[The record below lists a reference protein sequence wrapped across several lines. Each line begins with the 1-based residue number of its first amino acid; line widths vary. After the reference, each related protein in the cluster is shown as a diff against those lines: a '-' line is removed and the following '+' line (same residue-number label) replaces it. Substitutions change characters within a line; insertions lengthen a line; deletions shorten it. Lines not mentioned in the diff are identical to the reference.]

1 MKKVVFCITAL
12 MFLSLFLFSFIKNTR
27 RIDKQELSVI
37 AYYSGDSKEIDN
49 YSVEK
54 LTHIIYSFCHLK
66 GNKLAVDNAGD
77 SATIKKLVT
86 LKRKKSGLKVL
97 LSLGGWGGCEFCSP
111 VFSTDAGRKEFV
123 RSVKEV
129 NDYFKTDGID
139 LDWEYP
145 AIEGHPGHAYQAAD
159 KPNFTALV
167 KALRNSL
174 GDKHEISFAA
184 GGFPK
189 FLEQSIEWK
198 EVMPLINKVNLMSY
212 DLVNGYS
219 TVTGHHTPLYS
230 TGSQKESAD
239 DAIRYLIS
247 IGVPANKIVIGAA
260 FYARTWE
267 NVENVNNGLY
277 QSGKFK
283 SFIAYNQFNKRLTKE
298 EGFVFYRD
306 TIAKAPYAYNAAKKT
321 FATFDDYLS
330 VQNKTQYTIDQG
342 LNGIMFWELTLDK
355 KNDGLLDAINKI
367 KTANPPAQK

>member
-1 MKKVVFCITAL
+1 MKKVVFCITGL
-12 MFLSLFLFSFIKNTR
+12 MFLSLFFFSFIRNTM
-27 RIDKQELSVI
+27 KKEEELSVI
-37 AYYSGDSKEIDN
+37 AYYSGDVKAIDN
-49 YSVEK
+49 YDVKK

-66 GNKLAVDNAGD
+66 GNRLNVDNKGD
-77 SATIKKLVT
+77 SATIKKLVS
-86 LKRKKSGLKVL
+86 LKKEHPKLKVL

-111 VFSTDAGRKEFV
+111 VFATDKGRKEFAA
-123 RSVKEV
+123 SVKKL

-145 AIEGHPGHAYQAAD
+145 AIEGHPGHVYQGAD

-167 KALRNSL
+167 KIIRSSL
-174 GDKHEISFAA
+174 GERHEISFAA

-189 FLEQSIEWK
+189 FLEQSIDWK
-198 EVMPLINKVNLMSY
+198 EVMPVVNKVNLMSY

-230 TGSQKESAD
+230 TSSQIESAD
-239 DAIRYLIS
+239 NAIRYLTS

-267 NVENVNNGLY
+267 NADSINNGLY

-283 SFIAYNQFNKRLTKE
+283 SFIAYNQFNKRLTEE

-306 TIAKAPYAYNAAKKT
+306 TTAKAPYAYNVAKKT
-321 FATFDDYLS
+321 FATFDDPLS
-330 VQNKTQYTIDQG
+330 IQSKTQYAIDKKLG
-342 LNGIMFWELTLDK
+342 GIMFWELTLDK
-355 KNDGLLDAINKI
+355 QSKGLLDVIDRVKKEN
-367 KTANPPAQK
+367 

>member
-12 MFLSLFLFSFIKNTR
+12 MFLSLLLFSYIKSTNGK
-27 RIDKQELSVI
+27 DKQQLSVI
-37 AYYSGDSKEIDN
+37 AYYSGNSKSIDN
-49 YSVEK
+49 YSVEQ
-54 LTHIIYSFCHLK
+54 LTHIIYSFCHLR

-86 LKRKKSGLKVL
+86 LKRNNPGLKVL

-111 VFSTDAGRKEFV
+111 VFATDAGRKEFAQ
-123 RSVKEV
+123 SVKEV

-145 AIEGHPGHAYQAAD
+145 AIEGHPGHAWQAAD

-167 KALRNSL
+167 KAIRNNL
-174 GDKHEISFAA
+174 GEKHEISFAA
-184 GGFPK
+184 GGFSK
-189 FLEQSIEWK
+189 FLEQSIDWK
-198 EVMPLINKVNLMSY
+198 EVMPLVNKVNLMSY
-212 DLVNGYS
+212 DLINGYS
-219 TVTGHHTPLYS
+219 PVTGHHTPLYS
-230 TGSQKESAD
+230 TASQKEST
-239 DAIRYLIS
+239 DAAVRYLLS

-267 NVENVNNGLY
+267 NVDNVNNGLY

-283 SFIAYNQFNKRLTKE
+283 SFIPYDQFHKRLNEE
-298 EGFVFYRD
+298 EGFTFYQD

-321 FATFDDYLS
+321 FATFDDLLS
-330 VQNKTQYTIDQG
+330 VQNKTQYTIDNG

-355 KNDGLLDAINKI
+355 QSNGLLEAIDKI
-367 KTANPPAQK
+367 KKTNLAGQK

>member
-1 MKKVVFCITAL
+1 

-27 RIDKQELSVI
+27 RSKQELSVI

-86 LKRKKSGLKVL
+86 LKRKNSRLKVL

-111 VFSTDAGRKEFV
+111 VFSTDAGRKEFA

-145 AIEGHPGHAYQAAD
+145 VIEGHPGHAYQAAD

-230 TGSQKESAD
+230 TGAQKESAD

-283 SFIAYNQFNKRLTKE
+283 SFIAYNQFDKRLTKE

-330 VQNKTQYTIDQG
+330 VQNKAQYTIDHG

-355 KNDGLLDAINKI
+355 QNDGLLDAIDIVK
-367 KTANPPAQK
+367 KANRAQN

>member
-1 MKKVVFCITAL
+1 
-12 MFLSLFLFSFIKNTR
+12 
-27 RIDKQELSVI
+27 
-37 AYYSGDSKEIDN
+37 
-49 YSVEK
+49 
-54 LTHIIYSFCHLK
+54 
-66 GNKLAVDNAGD
+66 
-77 SATIKKLVT
+77 
-86 LKRKKSGLKVL
+86 
-97 LSLGGWGGCEFCSP
+97 
-111 VFSTDAGRKEFV
+111 
-123 RSVKEV
+123 VKEV

-167 KALRNSL
+167 KAIRNSL

-230 TGSQKESAD
+230 TGAQKESAD

-247 IGVPANKIVIGAA
+247 LGVPANKIVIGAA

-267 NVENVNNGLY
+267 NVDNVNNGLY

-283 SFIAYNQFNKRLTKE
+283 SFIAYNQVDKRLTKE

-330 VQNKTQYTIDQG
+330 VQNKAQYTIDHG

-355 KNDGLLDAINKI
+355 QNDGLLDAIDIVK
-367 KTANPPAQK
+367 KANRAQN